1 VVIDFAVVN
10 PSRRILTA
18 VKMLVEVT
26 ETGRLIPSCTINTM
40 RIRRFF
46 EADSLESW
54 SEVALLVL
62 VLCLT
67 TWRLSTTFARHCG
80 QLWAWLCRQRQRRSN
95 QVAPDPASHPIDAP
109 CTQGLRHGDPIHAKK
124 CTPPP
129 RSADATSEQ
138 AGEEALKRRLRM
150 HGERGVSI

>member
-1 VVIDFAVVN
+1 MVIDFAVVN

-80 QLWAWLCRQRQRRSN
+80 QLRAWLCRQRQRRSN
-95 QVAPDPASHPIDAP
+95 QVAPDPASPSGV
-109 CTQGLRHGDPIHAKK
+109 QR
-124 CTPPP
+124 TPPP

-150 HGERGVSI
+150 HGGRGVSIQYAVHSG